1 MKWGKIMRNIG
12 SIILLIMGII
22 FLAVGIFTYFV
33 IDTAFGSIPA
43 EASDLGLGQMENIFQ
58 VGFSAVF
65 GCIGGLM
72 TLFGLLG
79 LVRGSKRAKQ
89 ENHIAQ
95 TGVEAEANVTF
106 VDRNYGML
114 VNNRPIYSIVEYAYQ
129 DGMGNEFVGRME
141 TVSTDTVIR
150 NNIVVGSKIRIKY
163 LPEDPGKS
171 VPLI

>member
-1 MKWGKIMRNIG
+1 MRNIG
-12 SIILLIMGII
+12 SIILLIIGIV

-33 IDTAFGSIPA
+33 IDSAFGSIPA
-43 EASDLGLGQMENIFQ
+43 EASELGLGQMENIFQ

-72 TLFGLLG
+72 MLFGLLG
-79 LVRGSKRAKQ
+79 LVRGSKKAQQ
-89 ENHIAQ
+89 ESHIAQ
-95 TGVEAEANVTF
+95 VGMETEANVTF
-106 VDRNYGML
+106 VDRNYSML

-129 DGMGNEFVGRME
+129 DGMGNEFVNRME

-150 NNIVVGSKIRIKY
+150 NNIQVGSKIRIKY

-171 VPLI
+171 VALI